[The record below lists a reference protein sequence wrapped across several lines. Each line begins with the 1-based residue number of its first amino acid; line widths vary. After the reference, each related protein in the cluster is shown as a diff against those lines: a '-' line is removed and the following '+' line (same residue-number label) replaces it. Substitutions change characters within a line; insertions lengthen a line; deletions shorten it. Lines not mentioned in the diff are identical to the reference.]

1 MGNIFAASEIVEL
14 GIQIEKNG
22 RDFYN
27 TLVKQ
32 TKSERAA
39 DIFKYLAGEEE
50 KHILVFQK
58 ILEKTEKYEPPK
70 IYADEYLAY
79 MNALAGEYIFTQKDQ
94 GRIIAEKI
102 KSDKEATDTGIKFEK
117 DSILFYVGM
126 KKVVPDYDH
135 KVLEELILQ
144 EQNHLKQ
151 LTDLKREIP
160 FGQKGV

>member
-14 GIQIEKNG
+14 GIQIETNG

-32 TKSERAA
+32 SKNKKAE

-50 KHILVFQK
+50 KHIAAFQK
-58 ILEKTEKYEPPK
+58 ILDNTEKYEPPK

-94 GRIIAEKI
+94 GELIAKKI
-102 KSDKEATDTGIKFEK
+102 KGDLEAVDTGIKFEK
-117 DSILFYVGM
+117 DSIIFYAGI
-126 KKVVPDYDH
+126 KKVVPEYGH
-135 KVLEELILQ
+135 KIVEELIRQ
-144 EQNHLKQ
+144 EENHLRQ
-151 LTDLKREIP
+151 LIDLKKQIRLD
-160 FGQKGV
+160 